1 METISTET
9 RKMSSDLWVQY
20 ERWMEENERSRG
32 TIRKYGYY
40 LALFQEYL
48 GGRKITRR
56 EVIRWK
62 EVLKGRFS
70 PGTVNGALAAV
81 NSLFAY
87 CGWKDLQVRLLK
99 VGRKVFCESRRELT
113 KNEYLRLVRAA
124 RDSGNERLALLLQTV
139 CSTGIRIS
147 ELAAITVEAACAR
160 SASVDCKGKI
170 RTVFLPEVLCR
181 LLRRYADK
189 RGIRSGQIFVT
200 RGGRP
205 LDRSNIWRDMKKLS
219 QAAGVEPEKIF
230 PHNLRHLF
238 ARTYYSQERDLL
250 RLSDILGHSDI
261 NTTRIYTR
269 ESGADHL
276 RRLEQLGLAVE
287 GEKYN
292 RITLLL

>member
-48 GGRKITRR
+48 GGREITRR

-70 PGTVNGALAAV
+70 PGTVNGALAA
-81 NSLFAY
+81 
-87 CGWKDLQVRLLK
+87 
-99 VGRKVFCESRRELT
+99 
-113 KNEYLRLVRAA
+113 
-124 RDSGNERLALLLQTV
+124 
-139 CSTGIRIS
+139 
-147 ELAAITVEAACAR
+147 ITVEAACAR
-160 SASVDCKGKI
+160 SASVDYKGKI
-170 RTVFLPEVLCR
+170 RTVFLPEALCR

-205 LDRSNIWRDMKKLS
+205 LGRSNIWRDMKKLS

-276 RRLEQLGLAVE
+276 RRLEQLGLVVE

>member
-70 PGTVNGALAAV
+70 PGTVNGALAA
-81 NSLFAY
+81 
-87 CGWKDLQVRLLK
+87 
-99 VGRKVFCESRRELT
+99 
-113 KNEYLRLVRAA
+113 
-124 RDSGNERLALLLQTV
+124 
-139 CSTGIRIS
+139 
-147 ELAAITVEAACAR
+147 ITVEAACAR

-170 RTVFLPEVLCR
+170 RTVFLPEALCR

-219 QAAGVEPEKIF
+219 QVAGVEPEKIF

-276 RRLEQLGLAVE
+276 RRLEQLGLVVE

-292 RITLLL
+292 GITLLL

>member
-1 METISTET
+1 M
-9 RKMSSDLWVQY
+9 
-20 ERWMEENERSRG
+20 
-32 TIRKYGYY
+32 
-40 LALFQEYL
+40 
-48 GGRKITRR
+48 
-56 EVIRWK
+56 
-62 EVLKGRFS
+62 LKGRFS

-99 VGRKVFCESRRELT
+99 VGRQVFCESRRELT
-113 KNEYLRLVRAA
+113 KNEHL
-124 RDSGNERLALLLQTV
+124 
-139 CSTGIRIS
+139 
-147 ELAAITVEAACAR
+147 
-160 SASVDCKGKI
+160 
-170 RTVFLPEVLCR
+170 R

-276 RRLEQLGLAVE
+276 RRLEQLGLVVE